1 MNNQARISVIIPM
14 YNEEAVIAETY
25 RRLSDVMRRT
35 GESYELLFVN
45 DGGTDRSPDIIRELS
60 RRDESVKLIGFS
72 RNFGHQIAVTA
83 GMDHA
88 SGDAVV
94 IIDADLQDPPEL
106 ILDMLD
112 KWQEGYE
119 VVYAK
124 RSKRKGESLFKKWS
138 ASLFYRVLHASTEV
152 PIPVDTGDFRLI
164 DRKVCDEMNRL
175 GERNPFVRGLVS
187 WTGFRQVA
195 IEYERDE
202 RLAGETKYP
211 LKKMIKLS
219 LDGITSFSHKPLK
232 LAGYAGAFM
241 SAAGFV
247 YMLYVIAMAL
257 FTDSTMRGWAST
269 ICLMLIFNGVT
280 LIMLGVIGEYIGRI
294 YDEVKGRPLYIVRET
309 HNMQRTPSR
318 EADMRNRSVSG
329 VYAQESV
336 YASAANQRDTESAA
350 HISRPT
356 ERVDAPLQPS
366 ARSTET
372 DTAPTDGGIA
382 AIPVHHV
389 DADEQSLF
397 RNHARYP
404 TGHGT
409 ASGHVVHH
417 SARRSD
423 RR

>member
-1 MNNQARISVIIPM
+1 MNNQAKISVIIPM

-35 GESYELLFVN
+35 GESYELLFIN
-45 DGGTDRSPDIIRELS
+45 DGGVDRSPDIIRELAL
-60 RRDESVKLIGFS
+60 RDESVKLIDFS

-83 GMDHA
+83 GMDYA

-112 KWQEGYE
+112 KWREGYE

-138 ASLFYRVLHASTEV
+138 ASLFYRILHASTEV

-187 WTGFRQVA
+187 WTGFRQTA

-219 LDGITSFSHKPLK
+219 LDGLTSFSHKPLK
-232 LAGYAGAFM
+232 MAGYAGAIM
-241 SAAGFV
+241 SAGGFI
-247 YMLYVIAMAL
+247 YMLYVIAVAL

-269 ICLMLIFNGVT
+269 ICLMLIFNGFT

-309 HNMQRTPSR
+309 QNMQRTPSR
-318 EADMRNRSVSG
+318 EINVRTRFASDSYDHTPVAASFTVNREMKADL
-329 VYAQESV
+329 YA
-336 YASAANQRDTESAA
+336 
-350 HISRPT
+350 
-356 ERVDAPLQPS
+356 
-366 ARSTET
+366 ARSEGYPSET
-372 DTAPTDGGIA
+372 SQPVAPRSGNQVPNDGRIGA
-382 AIPVHHV
+382 VPVHHANIS
-389 DADEQSLF
+389 DSAPF
-397 RNHARYP
+397 RDHAHYP
-404 TGHGT
+404 TGKRST
-409 ASGHVVHH
+409 SNPIAHH
-417 SARRSD
+417 STGRGDHR
-423 RR
+423 